1 MKLAVHCSCLKKLKK
16 QEQILKIESDLT
28 EAFNEVALL
37 KNSPKSKQTLADFL
51 NDL

>member
-1 MKLAVHCSCLKKLKK
+1 MKLALHCSSVKKLKK
-16 QEQILKIESDLT
+16 QEQILKIKSDLT

-37 KNSPKSKQTLADFL
+37 KNSPKSKQTLVDFL